1 MLYQIVSFL
10 LDVAVS
16 LLGGACLMRAY
27 MQAQRVSFVNPV
39 GRLVFALSD
48 WLVLPLRRM
57 LPPVAKWDTASVA
70 GAALLELAQY
80 LLLWLLVGAR
90 EVVAMVPVL
99 ALFGLVRLALTGLT
113 GMLIV
118 YAILSWVQTHSPVQD
133 VLQRLCE
140 PVLRPVRPVVP
151 LVGGVDLSPLVAL
164 VALNVATMVLG
175 HVQAAVLGLL

>member
-1 MLYQIVSFL
+1 M
-10 LDVAVS
+10 
-16 LLGGACLMRAY
+16 
-27 MQAQRVSFVNPV
+27 
-39 GRLVFALSD
+39 
-48 WLVLPLRRM
+48 
-57 LPPVAKWDTASVA
+57 
-70 GAALLELAQY
+70 LELAQY

-140 PVLRPVRPVVP
+140 PVLRPVRRVVP